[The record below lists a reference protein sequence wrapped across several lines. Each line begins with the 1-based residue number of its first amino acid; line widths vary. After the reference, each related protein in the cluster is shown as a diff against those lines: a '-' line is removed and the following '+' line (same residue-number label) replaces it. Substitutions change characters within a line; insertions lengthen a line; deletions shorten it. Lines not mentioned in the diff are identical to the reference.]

1 MRISYWS
8 SDVCSSDLIPL
19 RDQFLEIGQIRLF
32 GRIGVMVRKMP
43 VDIGEEKM
51 MLAGQARDEL
61 FDHRPCG
68 AVARVPADAAR
79 AAAESVD
86 PQVDIG
92 VDDIDLLTRALAA
105 LPVARCSEFAHP
117 QDDGAAPGAPPTK

>member
-1 MRISYWS
+1 MRISDWS
-8 SDVCSSDLIPL
+8 SDVCSSDLIEIPL

-51 MLAGQARDEL
+51 MLAGQARGEL

-79 AAAESVD
+79 AAGAAVD
-86 PQVDIG
+86 QP
-92 VDDIDLLTRALAA
+92 AA
-105 LPVARCSEFAHP
+105 LGVADKNGRA
-117 QDDGAAPGAPPTK
+117 T